1 MRSTACVSETS
12 PINPEIVFEIRAADG
27 VRAAEPLSFRN
38 DFTGTHQE
46 VYRYSAQGRRTH
58 LVPSLKKEL
67 RSFAPQL
74 RPHVVPEPPRAGL
87 LRRRGRTRA
96 ARLRPAARA
105 PR

>member
-46 VYRYSAQGRRTH
+46 VYR
-58 LVPSLKKEL
+58 
-67 RSFAPQL
+67 
-74 RPHVVPEPPRAGL
+74 
-87 LRRRGRTRA
+87 
-96 ARLRPAARA
+96 
-105 PR
+105 

>member
-67 RSFAPQL
+67 RSFAGMWFRNL
-74 RPHVVPEPPRAGL
+74 RAQGFFGAEAVREPLA
-87 LRRRGRTRA
+87 
-96 ARLRPAARA
+96 
-105 PR
+105 